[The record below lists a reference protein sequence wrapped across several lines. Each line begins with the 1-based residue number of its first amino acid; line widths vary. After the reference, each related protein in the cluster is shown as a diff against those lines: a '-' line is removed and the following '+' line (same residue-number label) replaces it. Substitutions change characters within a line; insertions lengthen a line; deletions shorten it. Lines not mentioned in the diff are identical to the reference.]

1 MLDYKA
7 TVQNIITLV
16 AQKKGSYQKYS
27 DMDQL
32 QIGKCSHENGNSKT
46 LTHFKSTFPG
56 LKKTLRTFKRQHQK
70 QRRFSKV

>member
-1 MLDYKA
+1 
-7 TVQNIITLV
+7 
-16 AQKKGSYQKYS
+16 
-27 DMDQL
+27 MDQL

>member
-16 AQKKGSYQKYS
+16 AQKKVSYQKYS

-56 LKKTLRTFKRQHQK
+56 LKKNTKNF
-70 QRRFSKV
+70 